1 MRIASEAKTI
11 RIPTHIGERQRK
23 LARAARTLAPALGR
37 EPSLEEL
44 AEATGL
50 PL

>member
-1 MRIASEAKTI
+1 M
-11 RIPTHIGERQRK
+11 
-23 LARAARTLAPALGR
+23 LACAVRTLAPALGR

-50 PL
+50 PLGAPPPGA